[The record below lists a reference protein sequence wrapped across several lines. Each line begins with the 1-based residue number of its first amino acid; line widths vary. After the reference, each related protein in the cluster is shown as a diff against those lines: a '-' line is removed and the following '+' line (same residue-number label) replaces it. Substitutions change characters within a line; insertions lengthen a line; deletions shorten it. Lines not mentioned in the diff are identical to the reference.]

1 MELLERA
8 TFLETLGEYAD
19 EAVRGQGRL
28 VLVTGEAGIGKTAL
42 LDAFATQRPELRW
55 LRGACDGGFTPR
67 PLGPLFEIATADG
80 DGLLEQ
86 FRSGADRNTLFATSL
101 ERLGTAGR
109 PTAVVVEDVHWADE
123 ATLDWLGYLARR
135 LTGLPTLV
143 LLSYRDQDVGARS
156 PLRSALAAIAT
167 QRATRR
173 MSLPPLTP
181 RAVLSLTEARGR
193 SDAEAIYQLTGGN
206 PFYVSELLS
215 NPHEGVP
222 SSVSDVEAART
233 ALLTD
238 DARQLVWAAAILGQ
252 PSSATAIA
260 RVAGREPAHLDE
272 GLATGGLVST
282 PWPGKAG
289 GPGSAAGLFGF
300 RHELARL
307 AVEAKVP
314 AYRATQ
320 LHAAAFQWF
329 TEAPEPDQ
337 ARLAHHADAAGLAEQ
352 ALSHATLAAREA
364 AALSSTT
371 EAAAQFT
378 RAVRYSGSA
387 TDAERAE
394 LHEGLASA
402 LSLMDRWAEALEPRE
417 LAVGFARATGDLEQL
432 CRNLRGLAI
441 TRWRLCDG
449 ESFRDLVEE
458 IFTMMRGAPLSSEKV
473 MAYTYQAGLLSDL
486 GRPDDSI
493 AMAQECVAMARELGS
508 DELYA
513 GMLQDLGWSRINHGL
528 DGWSQMEE
536 ALALSRDGGFQR
548 DAARAY
554 TNLYQV
560 AIDHLKVAEY
570 EWVFVDGDAY
580 NLECEMP
587 TFRWCLL
594 GSRVMALVRMGRL
607 AEAVD
612 LCTMLLAQPIS
623 PVNRLHV
630 LIGMGPALSRL
641 GDGRAVDRLAECRE
655 LADANG
661 EPYWQ
666 AFTAA
671 GLLQHVWL
679 TGADEDHGA
688 WCLDVWGRSAHEG
701 PWTRAELA
709 LWLWRTGLLSE
720 PPPAD
725 APGPYALEFAGDAR
739 GAAAAWQELGCPFE
753 AAAALLASVD
763 EDDLRRGFDLFS
775 SIGSAPG
782 AALARRRLK
791 GAGARGIPRGPR
803 ATTTAH
809 PNGLTAREQ
818 EVLALVGD
826 GLSNREVGARLFIS
840 ERTVDHHVASAL
852 TKLGAASRTEAVALT
867 RNAEMGTVASAI

>member
-1 MELLERA
+1 VELLERA

-28 VLVTGEAGIGKTAL
+28 VLVAGEAGIGKTAL
-42 LDAFATQRPELRW
+42 LDAFATQRPDLRW

-101 ERLGTAGR
+101 ERLGTAGG

-143 LLSYRDQDVGARS
+143 LLTYRDQDVAAES
-156 PLRSALAAIAT
+156 PLRSALAAMAT

-173 MSLPPLTP
+173 MSLPPLTA
-181 RAVLSLTEARGR
+181 RAVLSLTEAQGR
-193 SDAEAIYQLTGGN
+193 SDAEAIHQLTGGN
-206 PFYVSELLS
+206 PFYVSELMS

-260 RVAGREPAHLDE
+260 RVAGREPVHLDE
-272 GLATGGLVST
+272 CLAAGGLVS
-282 PWPGKAG
+282 AS
-289 GPGSAAGLFGF
+289 GPGHAVRLYGF

-320 LHAAAFQWF
+320 LHASAYRWF
-329 TEAPEPDQ
+329 SEAPEPDQ
-337 ARLAHHADAAGLAEQ
+337 ARLAHHADAAGLVEQ
-352 ALSHATLAAREA
+352 ALAHATQAAREA
-364 AALSSTT
+364 AALASTT
-371 EAAAQFT
+371 EAVAQFT
-378 RAVRYSGSA
+378 RAVRHAGSA
-387 TDAERAE
+387 TDTERAE
-394 LHEGLASA
+394 LHEGLALA
-402 LSLMDRWAEALEPRE
+402 LSLMDRWEDALEPRR
-417 LAVGFARATGDLEQL
+417 LAVDFARASGDLENL
-432 CRNLRGLAI
+432 CRNLRALAI

-449 ESFRDLVEE
+449 EGYRDLVKE
-458 IFTMMRGAPLSSEKV
+458 IFTMMRDAPLSAEKV
-473 MAYTYQAGLLSDL
+473 MAFTCQAGVLSDEGFADEGL
-486 GRPDDSI
+486 
-493 AMAQECVAMARELGS
+493 AMEEHCVAMARELES
-508 DELYA
+508 DEMYA
-513 GMLQDLGWSRINHGL
+513 SSLQNLGWERIHHGL
-528 DGWSQMEE
+528 DGWGQMEE
-536 ALALSRDGGFQR
+536 ALTLSRDGGFQR
-548 DAARAY
+548 DAARGY
-554 TNLYQV
+554 SNLYQAAV
-560 AIDHLKVAEY
+560 DHLRMAEY
-570 EWVFVDGDAY
+570 EWVYEEGEAY
-580 NLECEMP
+580 NQECEMP
-587 TFRWCLL
+587 TFWWCLL
-594 GSRVMALVRMGRL
+594 GSRVTALLRMGRL
-607 AEAVD
+607 TDAVD
-612 LCTMLLAQPIS
+612 LCTMMLAEQIS

-630 LIGMGPALSRL
+630 LIGMGPALARL
-641 GDGRAVDRLAECRE
+641 GDSRAAPRLAECRE

-666 AFTAA
+666 AFTAV
-671 GLLQHVWL
+671 GLLQHAWL
-679 TGADEDHGA
+679 TGADERHEE
-688 WCLDVWGRSAHEG
+688 WCLDVWGRSTHEG

-709 LWLWRTGLLSE
+709 LWLWRNGLLRE

-725 APGPYALEFAGDAR
+725 APGPYALEFGGDAT
-739 GAAAAWQELGCPFE
+739 GAAAAWQEFGCPFE
-753 AAAALLASVD
+753 AAAALMASVD
-763 EDDLRRGFDLFS
+763 EGDLRRGFDLFT

-791 GAGARGIPRGPR
+791 EAGARGIPRGPR

-840 ERTVDHHVASAL
+840 ERTVDHHVASVL
-852 TKLGAASRTEAVALT
+852 TKLGAASRTEAVALA